1 MISRFFAF
9 VPGVKHLVALRAAC
23 LAISSLANIGFV
35 YVCVGIL
42 SPILIPAKYTGKS
55 LLSSVELT
63 SYLISL
69 VGILIIKYIAFHQ
82 SCIFS
87 TEIGT
92 RVAMKLRPK
101 MLRSMISLS
110 SANCNDSVE
119 YSSICVNEDI
129 AWVQRW
135 AGLLLPQIFAAFPM
149 PFAVSIALFSINTYL
164 ASICLVAAV
173 FSALALCTALYN
185 VRVLLRCLCAF
196 LTYFMVAV
204 AVVCTVWLLSVRSVG
219 LPAAMLTLPLLMLSV
234 DPIRR
239 VANCMHIK
247 NRAVL
252 GLNNISDLFKSVAA
266 NGGSSNNSS
275 TLDSEYS
282 QSVLE
287 KIDNK
292 SSLSIP
298 DGASNVSLH
307 VRCNFVKNNR
317 PLRASFNVS
326 SGKLNVMPSE
336 YYDLVAN
343 NVLNG
348 VTFSSK
354 SNVAL
359 SYSDSYALPDLGA
372 DSPFVASDF
381 GDIVGNPSY
390 ITLNNVDPGALADL
404 VTIVRKNSHM
414 FSATLRENLLMAS
427 KNATTTSMWQALGA
441 ARADGVV
448 YADYNGLDL
457 RVENIHAENKQDIL
471 RRLVM
476 ARALI
481 RRTPVYIFDYSSK
494 NISAKEAKNLCDILR
509 KIAKKAT
516 ILVFLPSDSYA
527 TSADNLVKVSVF
539 SDSRARAAS
548 VGALSGDSNGDL
560 CAHNDDTS
568 SDSSGD
574 LSSDLS
580 GDLSGDEREN
590 EHENIA
596 HNSGKKSKVSYLKKA
611 LFAILSAFS
620 TVINIVCALLIPVCA
635 IAAMFAIASRPLFG
649 LGVKDYVLVV
659 VVCACL
665 RCLTLVASFAGL
677 DLHHA
682 HLHKAGLSMSVGMI
696 LSIIP
701 AIVLLS
707 YFSVQI
713 AIFASVICLLIV
725 FVIPGLFSLSL
736 KSFINKVHLDQK
748 MVELEVDD
756 VELGLQEVLAFR
768 QGDYCV
774 KRVVDSMRKLAQQRV
789 RLSRKVGRMQAI
801 LMSVSLIGIANAIM
815 LVSSTIH
822 PLVTKNPQWN
832 VVYAVMAIIILIS
845 LIQQVLNI
853 VIRRIPWVVDINHA
867 AQS

>member
-110 SANCNDSVE
+110 SANRNDSVE

-247 NRAVL
+247 NRAVS

-275 TLDSEYS
+275 TLDSDLDSEYS

-326 SGKLNVMPSE
+326 SGKLNIMPSE

-494 NISAKEAKNLCDILR
+494 DISAKEAKTLCDVLR

-548 VGALSGDSNGDL
+548 VGALSGDLSGDL
-560 CAHNDDTS
+560 RAHNDDS
-568 SDSSGD
+568 
-574 LSSDLS
+574 S

>member
-69 VGILIIKYIAFHQ
+69 VGILIIKYVAFHQ

-110 SANCNDSVE
+110 SANRNDSVE

-196 LTYFMVAV
+196 LAYFMVAV

-252 GLNNISDLFKSVAA
+252 GLNNIGNLFKSVAA

-560 CAHNDDTS
+560 RAL
-568 SDSSGD
+568 SGD
-574 LSSDLS
+574 LS
-580 GDLSGDEREN
+580 GDSSGDEREN

>member
-9 VPGVKHLVALRAAC
+9 VPDVKHLVALRAAC

-110 SANCNDSVE
+110 SANRTDSVE

-247 NRAVL
+247 NRAVS

-275 TLDSEYS
+275 TLDSDLDSEYS

-326 SGKLNVMPSE
+326 SGKLNIMPSE

-548 VGALSGDSNGDL
+548 VVALSGDSNGDL
-560 CAHNDDTS
+560 SAQ
-568 SDSSGD
+568 
-574 LSSDLS
+574 
-580 GDLSGDEREN
+580 SGDEREN
-590 EHENIA
+590 ERENIA

>member
-69 VGILIIKYIAFHQ
+69 VGILIIKYVAFHQ

-92 RVAMKLRPK
+92 RVAMNLRPK
-101 MLRSMISLS
+101 MLQSMISLS
-110 SANCNDSVE
+110 SVNRTDSVE

-149 PFAVSIALFSINTYL
+149 TFAVSIALFSINTYL

-185 VRVLLRCLCAF
+185 VRVSLRCLCAF

-252 GLNNISDLFKSVAA
+252 GLNNIGDLFKSVAA
-266 NGGSSNNSS
+266 NGSSSNNSS
-275 TLDSEYS
+275 ALDSDLDSEYS

-298 DGASNVSLH
+298 DGANNVSLH
-307 VRCNFVKNNR
+307 VRCSFVKNNR
-317 PLRASFNVS
+317 SLRASFNVS

-336 YYDLVAN
+336 YYDLVAH

-381 GDIVGNPSY
+381 GDIAGNPSY

-404 VTIVRKNSHM
+404 VTIVRKNSHL

-441 ARADGVV
+441 ARVDGVV

-494 NISAKEAKNLCDILR
+494 DISAKEAKTLCDVLR

-548 VGALSGDSNGDL
+548 VGALSDDSNGDL
-560 CAHNDDTS
+560 RAQSGNAIGDAS
-568 SDSSGD
+568 SD
-574 LSSDLS
+574 
-580 GDLSGDEREN
+580 EHEN
-590 EHENIA
+590 ERENIA

>member
-110 SANCNDSVE
+110 SANRNDSVE

-196 LTYFMVAV
+196 LAYFMVAV

-252 GLNNISDLFKSVAA
+252 GLNNIGNLFKSVAA

-494 NISAKEAKNLCDILR
+494 DISAKEAKNLCDILR

-548 VGALSGDSNGDL
+548 VGTL
-560 CAHNDDTS
+560 
-568 SDSSGD
+568 SGD
-574 LSSDLS
+574 LSSDS
-580 GDLSGDEREN
+580 SGDEREN
-590 EHENIA
+590 EHENIV

>member
-110 SANCNDSVE
+110 SANRNDSVE

-252 GLNNISDLFKSVAA
+252 GLNNIGDLFKSVAA

-275 TLDSEYS
+275 TLDSDLDSEYS

-494 NISAKEAKNLCDILR
+494 DISAKEAKNLCDILR

-548 VGALSGDSNGDL
+548 VGALSGDSNVDL
-560 CAHNDDTS
+560 HAHNDDS
-568 SDSSGD
+568 
-574 LSSDLS
+574 S

>member
-101 MLRSMISLS
+101 MLRSMISFS
-110 SANCNDSVE
+110 SANRTDSVE

-252 GLNNISDLFKSVAA
+252 GLNNIGDLFKSVAA
-266 NGGSSNNSS
+266 NGSSSNNSFALDS
-275 TLDSEYS
+275 DLDSEYS

-317 PLRASFNVS
+317 SLRASFNVS

-336 YYDLVAN
+336 YYDLVAH

-381 GDIVGNPSY
+381 GDIAGNPSY
-390 ITLNNVDPGALADL
+390 ITLNNADPGALADL
-404 VTIVRKNSHM
+404 VTIVRKNSHL

-441 ARADGVV
+441 ARVDGVV

-457 RVENIHAENKQDIL
+457 RVENIHTENKQDIL

-494 NISAKEAKNLCDILR
+494 DISAKEAKTLCDVLR

-548 VGALSGDSNGDL
+548 VGTLSGDSNGDL
-560 CAHNDDTS
+560 RAQSGDAS
-568 SDSSGD
+568 SDASSN
-574 LSSDLS
+574 
-580 GDLSGDEREN
+580 EHEN

-649 LGVKDYVLVV
+649 LGVKDYVLVL

>member
-110 SANCNDSVE
+110 SANRNDSVE

-185 VRVLLRCLCAF
+185 IRVLLRCLCAF

-252 GLNNISDLFKSVAA
+252 GLNNIGDLFKSVAA

-548 VGALSGDSNGDL
+548 VGTLSGDSNGDL
-560 CAHNDDTS
+560 RAQ
-568 SDSSGD
+568 SGD
-574 LSSDLS
+574 SN

-590 EHENIA
+590 ERENIA

-832 VVYAVMAIIILIS
+832 VVHAVMAIIILIS

>member
-110 SANCNDSVE
+110 SANRNDSVE

-196 LTYFMVAV
+196 LAYFMVAV

-252 GLNNISDLFKSVAA
+252 GLNNIGNLFKSVAA

-494 NISAKEAKNLCDILR
+494 DISAKEAKNLCDILR

-539 SDSRARAAS
+539 SDSRARVAS

-560 CAHNDDTS
+560 RAQ
-568 SDSSGD
+568 
-574 LSSDLS
+574 S

-590 EHENIA
+590 ERENIA

>member
-110 SANCNDSVE
+110 SANRNDSVE

-164 ASICLVAAV
+164 ASICLVVAV

-196 LTYFMVAV
+196 LAYFMVAV

-252 GLNNISDLFKSVAA
+252 GLNNIGNLFKSVAA

-494 NISAKEAKNLCDILR
+494 DISAKEAKNLCDILR

-548 VGALSGDSNGDL
+548 VGA
-560 CAHNDDTS
+560 
-568 SDSSGD
+568 
-574 LSSDLS
+574 LS

>member
-110 SANCNDSVE
+110 SANRNDSVE

-494 NISAKEAKNLCDILR
+494 DIRAKEAKNLCDILR

-560 CAHNDDTS
+560 RAHNDDT
-568 SDSSGD
+568 
-574 LSSDLS
+574 S

-590 EHENIA
+590 ERENIV

>member
-110 SANCNDSVE
+110 SANSTDSVE

-173 FSALALCTALYN
+173 FSALALCAALYN

-275 TLDSEYS
+275 TLDSDLDSEYS

-307 VRCNFVKNNR
+307 VRCDFVKNNR

-326 SGKLNVMPSE
+326 SGKLNIMPSE

-548 VGALSGDSNGDL
+548 VGALSGD
-560 CAHNDDTS
+560 
-568 SDSSGD
+568 
-574 LSSDLS
+574 LS
-580 GDLSGDEREN
+580 GDLRSQSGDERENEREN

-682 HLHKAGLSMSVGMI
+682 HLHKAGLSMSIGMI

>member
-110 SANCNDSVE
+110 SANRNDSVE

-494 NISAKEAKNLCDILR
+494 DISAKEAKNLCDILR

-560 CAHNDDTS
+560 RAHNDDT
-568 SDSSGD
+568 
-574 LSSDLS
+574 S

-590 EHENIA
+590 ERENIV

>member
-101 MLRSMISLS
+101 MLRSMISFS
-110 SANCNDSVE
+110 SANRTDSVE

-252 GLNNISDLFKSVAA
+252 GLNNIGDLFKSVAA
-266 NGGSSNNSS
+266 NGSSSNNSFALDS
-275 TLDSEYS
+275 DLDSEYS

-317 PLRASFNVS
+317 SLRASFNVS

-390 ITLNNVDPGALADL
+390 ITLNNADPGALADL

-494 NISAKEAKNLCDILR
+494 NISAKEAKTLCDVLR

-539 SDSRARAAS
+539 SDSRVRAAS
-548 VGALSGDSNGDL
+548 VGALSDDSNGDL
-560 CAHNDDTS
+560 RAQSGDAS
-568 SDSSGD
+568 GDSSGD
-574 LSSDLS
+574 
-580 GDLSGDEREN
+580 EHEN

-649 LGVKDYVLVV
+649 LGVKDYVLVL

>member
-110 SANCNDSVE
+110 SANRNDSVE

-164 ASICLVAAV
+164 ASICLVVAV

-247 NRAVL
+247 NRAVS

-275 TLDSEYS
+275 TLDSDLDSEYS

-326 SGKLNVMPSE
+326 SGKLNIMPSE

-548 VGALSGDSNGDL
+548 VGALSGDLSGDL
-560 CAHNDDTS
+560 RAHNDDS
-568 SDSSGD
+568 
-574 LSSDLS
+574 S

>member
-110 SANCNDSVE
+110 SANRNDSVE

-560 CAHNDDTS
+560 RAL
-568 SDSSGD
+568 SGD
-574 LSSDLS
+574 LS
-580 GDLSGDEREN
+580 GDSSGDEREN

>member
-110 SANCNDSVE
+110 SANRTDSVE

-247 NRAVL
+247 NRAVS

-275 TLDSEYS
+275 TLDSDYS

-343 NVLNG
+343 NVING

-560 CAHNDDTS
+560 RAQ
-568 SDSSGD
+568 
-574 LSSDLS
+574 
-580 GDLSGDEREN
+580 SGDEREN
-590 EHENIA
+590 ERENIA

>member
-110 SANCNDSVE
+110 SANRNDSVE

-196 LTYFMVAV
+196 LAYFMVAV

-252 GLNNISDLFKSVAA
+252 GLNNIGDLFKSVAA

-560 CAHNDDTS
+560 RAHNDDTS
-568 SDSSGD
+568 SDS
-574 LSSDLS
+574 
-580 GDLSGDEREN
+580 SGDEREN

>member
-110 SANCNDSVE
+110 SANRNDSVE

-196 LTYFMVAV
+196 LAYFMVAV

-252 GLNNISDLFKSVAA
+252 GLNNIGNLFKSVAA

-560 CAHNDDTS
+560 SAHNDDT
-568 SDSSGD
+568 
-574 LSSDLS
+574 S

-590 EHENIA
+590 ERENIA

-832 VVYAVMAIIILIS
+832 VVHAVMAIIILIS

>member
-110 SANCNDSVE
+110 SANRNDSVE

-196 LTYFMVAV
+196 LAYFMVAV

-252 GLNNISDLFKSVAA
+252 GLNNIGNLFKSVAA

-494 NISAKEAKNLCDILR
+494 DISAKEAKNLCDILR

-548 VGALSGDSNGDL
+548 VGA
-560 CAHNDDTS
+560 
-568 SDSSGD
+568 
-574 LSSDLS
+574 LS

>member
-110 SANCNDSVE
+110 SANRNDSVE

-196 LTYFMVAV
+196 LAYFMVAV

-252 GLNNISDLFKSVAA
+252 GLNNIGNLFKSVAA

-494 NISAKEAKNLCDILR
+494 DISAKEAKNLCDILR

-548 VGALSGDSNGDL
+548 VGALSDDSNGDL
-560 CAHNDDTS
+560 RAQSGDAS
-568 SDSSGD
+568 GDSSGD
-574 LSSDLS
+574 
-580 GDLSGDEREN
+580 ERENKHEN

-832 VVYAVMAIIILIS
+832 VVHAVMAIIILIS

>member
-390 ITLNNVDPGALADL
+390 ITLNNADPGALADL

-560 CAHNDDTS
+560 RAQ
-568 SDSSGD
+568 
-574 LSSDLS
+574 
-580 GDLSGDEREN
+580 SGDEREN
-590 EHENIA
+590 EHENEHENIV

>member
-110 SANCNDSVE
+110 SANRNDSVE

-252 GLNNISDLFKSVAA
+252 GLNNIGNLFKSVAA

-275 TLDSEYS
+275 TLDSDLDSEYS

-326 SGKLNVMPSE
+326 SGKLNIMPSE

-560 CAHNDDTS
+560 RAHNEDTS
-568 SDSSGD
+568 SDS
-574 LSSDLS
+574 
-580 GDLSGDEREN
+580 SGDEREN

>member
-69 VGILIIKYIAFHQ
+69 VGILIIKYVAFHQ

-92 RVAMKLRPK
+92 RVAMNLRPK
-101 MLRSMISLS
+101 MLQSMISLS
-110 SANCNDSVE
+110 SANRTDSVE

-185 VRVLLRCLCAF
+185 VRVSLRCLCAF

-252 GLNNISDLFKSVAA
+252 GLNNIGDLFKSVAA
-266 NGGSSNNSS
+266 NGSSSNNSS
-275 TLDSEYS
+275 ALDSDLDSEYS

-298 DGASNVSLH
+298 DGANNVSLH

-317 PLRASFNVS
+317 SLRASFNVS

-336 YYDLVAN
+336 YYDLVAH

-381 GDIVGNPSY
+381 GDIAGNPSY

-404 VTIVRKNSHM
+404 VTIVRKNSHL

-441 ARADGVV
+441 ARVDGVV

-494 NISAKEAKNLCDILR
+494 NISAKEAKTLCDVLR

-548 VGALSGDSNGDL
+548 VG
-560 CAHNDDTS
+560 T
-568 SDSSGD
+568 
-574 LSSDLS
+574 LS
-580 GDLSGDEREN
+580 GDLSGDERENKHEN

>member
-42 SPILIPAKYTGKS
+42 SPILIPEKYTGKS

-110 SANCNDSVE
+110 SANRTDSVE

-282 QSVLE
+282 QSALE

-441 ARADGVV
+441 TRADGVV

-560 CAHNDDTS
+560 RVQ
-568 SDSSGD
+568 
-574 LSSDLS
+574 
-580 GDLSGDEREN
+580 SGDEREN
-590 EHENIA
+590 ERENIA

>member
-110 SANCNDSVE
+110 SANRNDSVE

-196 LTYFMVAV
+196 LAYFMVAV

-252 GLNNISDLFKSVAA
+252 GLNNIGNLFKSVAA

-494 NISAKEAKNLCDILR
+494 DISAKEAKNLCDILR

-560 CAHNDDTS
+560 SAQ
-568 SDSSGD
+568 
-574 LSSDLS
+574 
-580 GDLSGDEREN
+580 SGDEREN
-590 EHENIA
+590 ERENIA

>member
-110 SANCNDSVE
+110 SANRNDSVE

-196 LTYFMVAV
+196 LAYFMVAV

-252 GLNNISDLFKSVAA
+252 GLNNIGNLFKSVAA

-560 CAHNDDTS
+560 RAL
-568 SDSSGD
+568 SGD
-574 LSSDLS
+574 LS
-580 GDLSGDEREN
+580 GDSSGDEREN

>member
-69 VGILIIKYIAFHQ
+69 VGILIIKYVAFHQ

-92 RVAMKLRPK
+92 RVAMNLRPK
-101 MLRSMISLS
+101 MLQSMISLS
-110 SANCNDSVE
+110 SVNRTDSVE

-185 VRVLLRCLCAF
+185 VRVSLRCLCAF

-252 GLNNISDLFKSVAA
+252 GLNNIGDLFKSVAA
-266 NGGSSNNSS
+266 NGSSSNNSS
-275 TLDSEYS
+275 ALDSDLDSEYS

-298 DGASNVSLH
+298 DGANNVSLH

-317 PLRASFNVS
+317 SLRASFNVS

-336 YYDLVAN
+336 YYDLVAH

-381 GDIVGNPSY
+381 GDIAGNPSY

-404 VTIVRKNSHM
+404 VTIVRKNSHL

-441 ARADGVV
+441 ARVDGVV

-481 RRTPVYIFDYSSK
+481 RSTPVYIFDYSSK
-494 NISAKEAKNLCDILR
+494 DISAKEAKTLCDVLR

-548 VGALSGDSNGDL
+548 VGALSDDSNGDL
-560 CAHNDDTS
+560 RAQSGNAIGDAS
-568 SDSSGD
+568 SD
-574 LSSDLS
+574 
-580 GDLSGDEREN
+580 EHEN
-590 EHENIA
+590 ERENIA

>member
-1 MISRFFAF
+1 MISRFFAL

-110 SANCNDSVE
+110 SANRNDSVE

-196 LTYFMVAV
+196 LAYFMVAV

-252 GLNNISDLFKSVAA
+252 GLNNIGNLFKSVAA

-494 NISAKEAKNLCDILR
+494 DISAKEAKNLCDILR

-548 VGALSGDSNGDL
+548 VGA
-560 CAHNDDTS
+560 
-568 SDSSGD
+568 
-574 LSSDLS
+574 LS

>member
-110 SANCNDSVE
+110 SANRNDSVE

-196 LTYFMVAV
+196 LAYFMVAV

-252 GLNNISDLFKSVAA
+252 GLNNIGNLFKSVAA

-343 NVLNG
+343 NVING

-494 NISAKEAKNLCDILR
+494 DISAKEAKNLCDILR

-560 CAHNDDTS
+560 RAQ
-568 SDSSGD
+568 
-574 LSSDLS
+574 
-580 GDLSGDEREN
+580 SGDERENKHEN

>member
-110 SANCNDSVE
+110 SANRNDSVE

-196 LTYFMVAV
+196 LAYFMVAV

-252 GLNNISDLFKSVAA
+252 GLNNIGNLFKSVAA

-548 VGALSGDSNGDL
+548 VGTLSGDSN
-560 CAHNDDTS
+560 
-568 SDSSGD
+568 
-574 LSSDLS
+574 

-590 EHENIA
+590 ERENIV

>member
-69 VGILIIKYIAFHQ
+69 VGILIIKYVAFHQ

-92 RVAMKLRPK
+92 RVAMNLRPK
-101 MLRSMISLS
+101 MLQSMISLS
-110 SANCNDSVE
+110 SVNRTDSVE

-185 VRVLLRCLCAF
+185 VRVSLRCLCAF

-252 GLNNISDLFKSVAA
+252 GLNNIGDLFKSVAA
-266 NGGSSNNSS
+266 NGSSSNNSS
-275 TLDSEYS
+275 ALDSDLDSEYS

-298 DGASNVSLH
+298 DGANNVSLH

-317 PLRASFNVS
+317 SLRASFNVS

-336 YYDLVAN
+336 YYDLVAH

-381 GDIVGNPSY
+381 GDIAGNPSY

-404 VTIVRKNSHM
+404 VTIVRKNSHL

-441 ARADGVV
+441 ARVDGVV

-494 NISAKEAKNLCDILR
+494 DISAKEAKTLCDVLR

-548 VGALSGDSNGDL
+548 VGALS
-560 CAHNDDTS
+560 
-568 SDSSGD
+568 SDS
-574 LSSDLS
+574 
-580 GDLSGDEREN
+580 SGDEREN

-635 IAAMFAIASRPLFG
+635 IAAMFSIASRPLFG

-696 LSIIP
+696 FSIIP

>member
-110 SANCNDSVE
+110 SANRNDSVE

-252 GLNNISDLFKSVAA
+252 GLNNIGDLFKSVAA

-494 NISAKEAKNLCDILR
+494 DISAKEAKNLCDILR

-560 CAHNDDTS
+560 RAQ
-568 SDSSGD
+568 
-574 LSSDLS
+574 S

-590 EHENIA
+590 ERENIA

>member
-110 SANCNDSVE
+110 SANRNDSVE

-307 VRCNFVKNNR
+307 VRCNFVNNNR

-494 NISAKEAKNLCDILR
+494 DISAKEAKNLCDILR

-560 CAHNDDTS
+560 RAHNDDT
-568 SDSSGD
+568 
-574 LSSDLS
+574 S

-590 EHENIA
+590 ERENIV

>member
-110 SANCNDSVE
+110 SANRNDSVE

-164 ASICLVAAV
+164 ASISLVAAV

-196 LTYFMVAV
+196 LAYFMVAV

-252 GLNNISDLFKSVAA
+252 GLNNIGNLFKSVVA

-494 NISAKEAKNLCDILR
+494 DISAKEAKNLCDILR

-548 VGALSGDSNGDL
+548 VGALSDDSNGDL
-560 CAHNDDTS
+560 RAQ
-568 SDSSGD
+568 
-574 LSSDLS
+574 S

-590 EHENIA
+590 ERENIA

>member
-69 VGILIIKYIAFHQ
+69 VGILIIKYVAFHQ

-92 RVAMKLRPK
+92 RVAMNLRPK
-101 MLRSMISLS
+101 MLQSMISLS
-110 SANCNDSVE
+110 SVNRTDSVE

-185 VRVLLRCLCAF
+185 VRVSLRCLCAF

-252 GLNNISDLFKSVAA
+252 GLNNIGDLFKSVAA
-266 NGGSSNNSS
+266 NGSSSNNSS
-275 TLDSEYS
+275 ALDSDLDSEYS

-298 DGASNVSLH
+298 DGANNVSLH
-307 VRCNFVKNNR
+307 VRCSFVKNNR
-317 PLRASFNVS
+317 SLRASFNVS

-336 YYDLVAN
+336 YYDLVAH

-359 SYSDSYALPDLGA
+359 SYIDSYALPDLGA
-372 DSPFVASDF
+372 YSPFVASDF
-381 GDIVGNPSY
+381 GDIAGNPSY

-404 VTIVRKNSHM
+404 VTIVRKNSHL

-441 ARADGVV
+441 ARVDGVV

-494 NISAKEAKNLCDILR
+494 DISAKEAKNLCDILR

-548 VGALSGDSNGDL
+548 VGALSDDSNGDL
-560 CAHNDDTS
+560 RVQ
-568 SDSSGD
+568 SGD
-574 LSSDLS
+574 ASSN
-580 GDLSGDEREN
+580 EHEN

>member
-135 AGLLLPQIFAAFPM
+135 AGLLLPQIFAAFTM

-568 SDSSGD
+568 SD
-574 LSSDLS
+574 LS

>member
-110 SANCNDSVE
+110 SANRNDSVE

-275 TLDSEYS
+275 TLDSDLDSEYS

-343 NVLNG
+343 NVING

-560 CAHNDDTS
+560 SAQ
-568 SDSSGD
+568 
-574 LSSDLS
+574 S

>member
-110 SANCNDSVE
+110 SANRNDSVE

-196 LTYFMVAV
+196 LAYFMVAV

-252 GLNNISDLFKSVAA
+252 GLNNIGDLFKSVAA

-275 TLDSEYS
+275 TLDSDLDSEYS

-560 CAHNDDTS
+560 RAHNDDT
-568 SDSSGD
+568 
-574 LSSDLS
+574 
-580 GDLSGDEREN
+580 SGDEREN
-590 EHENIA
+590 ERENIA

-815 LVSSTIH
+815 IVSSTIH

>member
-110 SANCNDSVE
+110 SANRNDSVE

-282 QSVLE
+282 QSALE

-326 SGKLNVMPSE
+326 SGKLNVMSSE

-494 NISAKEAKNLCDILR
+494 DISAKEAKNLCDILR

-560 CAHNDDTS
+560 RAQ
-568 SDSSGD
+568 
-574 LSSDLS
+574 S

-590 EHENIA
+590 ERENIA